1 MSTISKQNKFSG
13 AANKLPHW
21 ERLLDNYIQTNI
33 DHPFEWG
40 AFDCVSFANG
50 AFKVQYG
57 FDCVQANEY
66 SDAKSAL
73 KALKKICKTTDL
85 AESVDQFLTRIN
97 PNLIRRGDI
106 ALVEGNIIDQID
118 GVGASLGVCIGDN
131 IACVSMSG
139 LVFVSFTQ
147 ARIAWRV

>member
-40 AFDCVSFANG
+40 TFDCVSFANG

-66 SDAKSAL
+66 ADAKSAL

-85 AESVDQFLTRIN
+85 VESVDQFLTRIN

-118 GVGASLGVCIGDN
+118 GVGASLGVCIGDK
-131 IACVSMSG
+131 IACVSISG